1 MTHLLCTWCRY
12 ANIGGLGF
20 QEKLVLKKKI
30 DEAAEKGEKPPNMP
44 GMDDMLAEMKNPDAA
59 DAKRT
64 GLKSAK

>member
-1 MTHLLCTWCRY
+1 M
-12 ANIGGLGF
+12 
-20 QEKLVLKKKI
+20 LKKKI